1 MLNGAFIVVIASL
14 YLGGLFLLAYISDRR
29 AKRGARGLINSPVV
43 YTLSLAVYC
52 TSWTFYG
59 AVGTAA
65 RSGLEFLTIYLGP
78 TLVLM
83 AWPFALRKLV
93 RISNAQRITSI
104 ADFISARYGKSSSIS
119 VLVTLIAL
127 IGITPYIALQLK
139 AVAASFDALG
149 GGSGWNP
156 SSGTEWTLIG
166 DTGFW
171 VAVCM
176 ATFVILFGTRNL
188 GADEHHP
195 GIVAAIAFESFV
207 KLFSLGAIAL
217 FATFGLHDGFADLFA
232 KAAQNADASKLFSFA
247 EGFEARWV
255 ATTFLSAAAILCL
268 PRQFQVAVVE
278 NGNERHLVTASWLFP
293 LYLMLVSLA
302 VIPIAISGLAA
313 EVGVL
318 LPGLVVARELV
329 LPVLGLD
336 VEHLKAIF
344 LRQTVA
350 IRDGFEE
357 VVAGVDEGNFL
368 PRFDAVNDVQKI
380 SRGGGER
387 RGHQH
392 LVGIELRVEQPQAC
406 LEIEGRVAHVEVGD
420 LGVAVAR
427 AGGFS
432 GR

>member
-1 MLNGAFIVVIASL
+1 
-14 YLGGLFLLAYISDRR
+14 
-29 AKRGARGLINSPVV
+29 
-43 YTLSLAVYC
+43 
-52 TSWTFYG
+52 
-59 AVGTAA
+59 
-65 RSGLEFLTIYLGP
+65 
-78 TLVLM
+78 
-83 AWPFALRKLV
+83 
-93 RISNAQRITSI
+93 
-104 ADFISARYGKSSSIS
+104 SIS

-149 GGSGWNP
+149 SGSGWLPN
-156 SSGTEWTLIG
+156 SGAEWTLIG

-232 KAAQNADASKLFSFA
+232 KAAQNADAAKLFSFA

-278 NGNERHLVTASWLFP
+278 NANERHLVTASWLFP

-302 VIPIAISGLAA
+302 VIPIAISGLT
-313 EVGVL
+313 L
-318 LPGLVVARELV
+318 LPPG
-329 LPVLGLD
+329 
-336 VEHLKAIF
+336 
-344 LRQTVA
+344 
-350 IRDGFEE
+350 
-357 VVAGVDEGNFL
+357 
-368 PRFDAVNDVQKI
+368 
-380 SRGGGER
+380 
-387 RGHQH
+387 
-392 LVGIELRVEQPQAC
+392 
-406 LEIEGRVAHVEVGD
+406 
-420 LGVAVAR
+420 
-427 AGGFS
+427 
-432 GR
+432 